1 MGLRK
6 CPKCELNYIKDDEQ
20 VCYVCRRYM
29 KGEAESDDGVVMC
42 SECGENPA
50 VRGGDLC
57 AICLREA
64 RRQENL
70 EKLADAMTPDEPA
83 DVDDIDD
90 IDDIDNLEVPIDN
103 GDIPERELEEID
115 KELGGDDAEEEE
127 EEPIDESPED

>member
-1 MGLRK
+1 
-6 CPKCELNYIKDDEQ
+6 
-20 VCYVCRRYM
+20 M
-29 KGEAESDDGVVMC
+29 KGEAEADDGVVMC

-50 VRGGDLC
+50 VRGSDLC

-70 EKLADAMTPDEPA
+70 EKLADAITPGEPA

-90 IDDIDNLEVPIDN
+90 IDDLEVPIDN

-115 KELGGDDAEEEE
+115 KELGGDDPEADDE
-127 EEPIDESPED
+127 EEPPLDDDLPED